1 MDIRQA
7 QLLIKDT
14 FENSFDKRRYIYF
27 VNNLLNNIEDATFVY
42 KGNKIRDAYKDYIH
56 SLERIGKYSDGS
68 KTIDVLIVTL
78 RKDTSLDRART
89 MQRNFIAWYLVNS
102 ESAIMKD
109 GAIVAFISPSENDWR
124 FSLIKM
130 EYRFEKSETWSMKVK
145 EEFTPAKRWS
155 FLVGQN
161 EKSHTAQKQLEKIL
175 ANDEHSPTF
184 GDLEK
189 AFDIETVSK
198 EFFEKYRELFLHIK
212 EELDKVVKN
221 DSKIKADFI
230 AHDIDTVNFVKN
242 LLGQIVFLYFIQKK
256 GWLGVRRDNK
266 WGAGSKQFL
275 RELFEKRHANYN
287 NFFNDILEPLFYEA
301 LRIDRSHDD
310 GYFSQFDCKIP
321 FLNGGLFDPIGNYDW
336 VNTDIV
342 LPDKLFSNFIKTKE
356 GDIGNGMLDVFD
368 RYNFTVKEDEPLE
381 IEVAIDPELLG
392 KVYEKFNA
400 IRPDN
405 FDEYKGALKSGSK
418 GDENK
423 FNKKFGVYYTPRN
436 IIHYMCQQSL
446 IIYLL
451 TELENKVTKEELQT
465 LVHFGERVGENE
477 ARVEREGRE
486 TKSYYYKIRKNAE
499 LIDEKLMEITI
510 CDPAVGS
517 GAFPVGMMN
526 EIIKA
531 RIVLSIFLK
540 GSDRT
545 AYDFK
550 HNCIEQSL
558 YGVDIDPGAVEI
570 TKLRLWLSLV
580 VDEDDIKN
588 IKPLPNLDYKVVCG
602 NSLLGVEKNIFNTPL
617 FLELEELKPLYFNE
631 TNSNKKQEY
640 KKQIDELIIE
650 ITNGHKEFDFKV
662 YFSEVFHNKSGFDIV
677 IANPPYVKESTNKSA
692 FDGLRTSECYQGKM
706 DLWYLFGS
714 KGLNIIKQHGIMSFI
729 ATNNWTS
736 NDGASKFRNKVIRNG
751 RLIYFIDFANYK
763 VFTAGIQTMIY
774 LMVRDDEPS
783 QYQLNYGKLLDDNAD
798 STIISNF
805 LSSNVEVLTPHFK
818 KYSVDFNRRNYVDAY
833 IKFIHPTINRVLDKI
848 TKEGSFYLA
857 DNEIF
862 SGIDVMQDFVSK
874 ASAEKLGGKYDV
886 GTGVFVISNKE
897 KEGRPWNRK
906 ELEIIKPY
914 YTTREI
920 SRYYAN
926 LRNTFWVLY
935 TGTQTNRSIKKF
947 PNIKKHFDQ
956 FKKII
961 TSVNKPYG
969 LHRAR
974 EERIFLGDK
983 ILSVR
988 KCSQPSFAYVD
999 FPCYVARSFLILK
1012 SNRINL
1018 KFLLGILNSKLIK
1031 FWLFEKGKLQGNLFQ
1046 VDKVPLQ
1053 AIPIKIGQNE
1063 KKNKVIELVEKII
1076 IITKRDEYIEKS
1088 TEQADVKN
1096 LESKI
1101 DQLVYQLYDLT
1112 LEQIKIVEG
1121 NT

>member
-221 DSKIKADFI
+221 DNKIKADFI

-451 TELENKVTKEELQT
+451 TELENKVTEE
-465 LVHFGERVGENE
+465 G
-477 ARVEREGRE
+477 
-486 TKSYYYKIRKNAE
+486 
-499 LIDEKLMEITI
+499 
-510 CDPAVGS
+510 
-517 GAFPVGMMN
+517 
-526 EIIKA
+526 
-531 RIVLSIFLK
+531 
-540 GSDRT
+540 
-545 AYDFK
+545 
-550 HNCIEQSL
+550 
-558 YGVDIDPGAVEI
+558 
-570 TKLRLWLSLV
+570 
-580 VDEDDIKN
+580 
-588 IKPLPNLDYKVVCG
+588 
-602 NSLLGVEKNIFNTPL
+602 
-617 FLELEELKPLYFNE
+617 
-631 TNSNKKQEY
+631 
-640 KKQIDELIIE
+640 
-650 ITNGHKEFDFKV
+650 
-662 YFSEVFHNKSGFDIV
+662 
-677 IANPPYVKESTNKSA
+677 IAN
-692 FDGLRTSECYQGKM
+692 TSS
-706 DLWYLFGS
+706 LWR
-714 KGLNIIKQHGIMSFI
+714 
-729 ATNNWTS
+729 
-736 NDGASKFRNKVIRNG
+736 ASR
-751 RLIYFIDFANYK
+751 
-763 VFTAGIQTMIY
+763 
-774 LMVRDDEPS
+774 
-783 QYQLNYGKLLDDNAD
+783 
-798 STIISNF
+798 
-805 LSSNVEVLTPHFK
+805 
-818 KYSVDFNRRNYVDAY
+818 
-833 IKFIHPTINRVLDKI
+833 
-848 TKEGSFYLA
+848 
-857 DNEIF
+857 
-862 SGIDVMQDFVSK
+862 
-874 ASAEKLGGKYDV
+874 
-886 GTGVFVISNKE
+886 
-897 KEGRPWNRK
+897 
-906 ELEIIKPY
+906 
-914 YTTREI
+914 
-920 SRYYAN
+920 
-926 LRNTFWVLY
+926 
-935 TGTQTNRSIKKF
+935 
-947 PNIKKHFDQ
+947 
-956 FKKII
+956 
-961 TSVNKPYG
+961 
-969 LHRAR
+969 
-974 EERIFLGDK
+974 
-983 ILSVR
+983 
-988 KCSQPSFAYVD
+988 
-999 FPCYVARSFLILK
+999 
-1012 SNRINL
+1012 
-1018 KFLLGILNSKLIK
+1018 
-1031 FWLFEKGKLQGNLFQ
+1031 
-1046 VDKVPLQ
+1046 
-1053 AIPIKIGQNE
+1053 
-1063 KKNKVIELVEKII
+1063 
-1076 IITKRDEYIEKS
+1076 
-1088 TEQADVKN
+1088 
-1096 LESKI
+1096 
-1101 DQLVYQLYDLT
+1101 
-1112 LEQIKIVEG
+1112 
-1121 NT
+1121 